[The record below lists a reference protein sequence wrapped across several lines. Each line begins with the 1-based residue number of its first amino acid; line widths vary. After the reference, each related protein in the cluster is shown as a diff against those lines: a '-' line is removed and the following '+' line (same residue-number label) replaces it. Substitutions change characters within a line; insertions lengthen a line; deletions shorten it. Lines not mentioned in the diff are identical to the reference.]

1 MEYLERCGLVFS
13 CFGLCSCFLD
23 NPGEVG
29 EDADPME
36 MPCPAAKFWNLWLAR
51 SLVPWHPPGP
61 PTLRF
66 AQILSNKDP
75 SCHLPAH

>member
-1 MEYLERCGLVFS
+1 
-13 CFGLCSCFLD
+13 
-23 NPGEVG
+23 
-29 EDADPME
+29 ME